1 MITNIAF
8 VVPGEPGAKQ
18 RPRAT
23 SIGGHARM
31 YTPAQTVRYESLV
44 AMCAGQAMRSGPP
57 LAGPMAIEIEAV
69 HSIPASW
76 SKKRRAAALAG
87 LERPFTSR
95 KDWDNIGKI
104 VCDAINGIVWLD
116 DRQVCDGRVIKRY
129 GETPG
134 VHVRV
139 ATLAPAV
146 MGMAA

>member
-1 MITNIAF
+1 MITNVAF
-8 VVPGEPGAKQ
+8 TVPGEPGAKQ

-23 SIGGHARM
+23 TIGGHARM
-31 YTPAQTVRYESLV
+31 YTPGKTVQYESLV
-44 AMCAGQAMRSGPP
+44 AMCAGQAMRASPPMVGPV
-57 LAGPMAIEIEAV
+57 AIEIEAV
-69 HSIPASW
+69 HGIPASW
-76 SKKRRAAALAG
+76 SKKRKAAALAG

-104 VCDAINGIVWLD
+104 VCDAINGVVWID

-139 ATLAPAV
+139 ATLST
-146 MGMAA
+146 